1 MTAPAPALDHGDTFG
16 IDSAVY
22 HRRWLILAVLCISLL
37 LVVTAVSSLNTALPT
52 IQNRLGASGTQLQWI
67 IDAYALVFAGLLLP
81 AGALGDRF
89 GRRGALQFGLVV
101 FAGAAFIASRSN
113 NASQLIAMRAVLGVG
128 AAFIMPATL
137 SIILSSFPFHE
148 RPKAIAIWSAFAGV
162 GAAFGP
168 VTSGL
173 LLRHFWWG
181 SVFFINIPLVL
192 LLLVLSTIVLPTG
205 KNPIGHPLDPIGA
218 LLSVVGLVTLVFG
231 IIEGPDRGWS
241 DVFTVGAF
249 VVAVVALVGFVLY
262 ELRASTPMLD
272 PRLFLIKGFSAG
284 SAGVTSVFVIMFA
297 MFFLLSQYL
306 QFVKDYDALGA
317 GLRIVPSALMFFVMA
332 PWIPMLIKRVGIRR
346 LVRTGFL
353 LDCVGLVL
361 LASADASTGYPLIL
375 LATMV
380 FAVGNSIIM
389 PGCSQHIVGS
399 LPLSKA
405 GVGSAM
411 NDVTR
416 EVGGA
421 IGIAVAGSIAST
433 VYRSHTAF
441 ADRIADASG
450 RVAAK
455 ESVGKA
461 KGVLGQLFDTGAIDR
476 SLYEE
481 LRRGASKAF
490 TDGIRASFVVLSVVA
505 VAASVLV
512 GRFIPDELPKHLVA
526 EKH

>member
-1 MTAPAPALDHGDTFG
+1 MTVTELDHGNTFG
-16 IDSAVY
+16 IDPAVY
-22 HRRWLILAVLCISLL
+22 HRRWLILGVLCISLL
-37 LVVTAVSSLNTALPT
+37 VVVTAVSSLNTALPT
-52 IQNRLGASGTQLQWI
+52 IQNELGASGTQLQWI
-67 IDAYALVFAGLLLP
+67 VDAYALVFAGLLLP

-101 FAGAAFIASRSN
+101 FGVAAFVASRSSD
-113 NASQLIAMRAVLGVG
+113 ASQLVAMRAVLGVG

-137 SIILSSFPFHE
+137 SIILSSFPFPE

-192 LLLVLSTIVLPTG
+192 LLLVLSVFVLPTG

-218 LLSVVGLVTLVFG
+218 VLSVVGLVTLVFG

-241 DVFTVGAF
+241 DMLTVGSF

-262 ELRASTPMLD
+262 ELRRSMPMLD
-272 PRLFLIKGFSAG
+272 PRLFRIRGFSAG
-284 SAGVTSVFVIMFA
+284 SAGVTSVFLIMFA

-332 PWIPMLIKRVGIRR
+332 PWIPMLIRRVGIRR
-346 LVRTGFL
+346 LVRAGFV
-353 LDCVGLVL
+353 LDAVGLLL

-380 FAVGNSIIM
+380 FAVGNSLIM

-411 NDVTR
+411 NDLTR

-433 VYRSHTAF
+433 VYRSRTAF
-441 ADRIADASG
+441 ADRIAEASS
-450 RVAAK
+450 RDAAK

-461 KGVLGQLFDTGAIDR
+461 KGVLGRALEADSIDA
-476 SLYEE
+476 STYQE
-481 LRRGASKAF
+481 LRRGASNAF
-490 TDGIRASFVVLSVVA
+490 TAGTRTSFIVLSVVA
-505 VAASVLV
+505 VAAAALV
-512 GRFIPDELPKHLVA
+512 SHFVPDELPKHVIA